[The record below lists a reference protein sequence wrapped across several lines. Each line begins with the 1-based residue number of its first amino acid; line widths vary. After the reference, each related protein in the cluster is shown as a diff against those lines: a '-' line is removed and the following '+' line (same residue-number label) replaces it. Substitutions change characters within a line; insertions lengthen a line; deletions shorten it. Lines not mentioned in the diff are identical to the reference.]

1 MNIYALQVPVMAIF
15 EEKQIFSSKKILMYR
30 KKNIFAV
37 KP

>member
-15 EEKQIFSSKKILMYR
+15 EEKQTFSSKKILMYR

>member
-1 MNIYALQVPVMAIF
+1 MNKYALQVSVMAIF
-15 EEKQIFSSKKILMYR
+15 EEKQNFSSKKILMYR

>member
-15 EEKQIFSSKKILMYR
+15 EEKQNFSSKKILMYR